1 MMGKFSLSLKVGI
14 RTEYLVLYGLSLPDF
29 ISVAYGFSFSSLS
42 LPCTA
47 SCAAFFS
54 QDAVPAAFCSC
65 SLLWLPAGLPG
76 RLPPLSASFRA
87 RLRSCCALRSP
98 LPPPREPR
106 AGPPHFPSTSHAPWT
121 MGLALRKMRQCSK
134 TAPPAA
140 NSGKYDGGAVFERGL
155 QECEGRPKPRP
166 SRTFSQA

>member
-1 MMGKFSLSLKVGI
+1 M
-14 RTEYLVLYGLSLPDF
+14 YLALFVFVSVLACTASCTW
-29 ISVAYGFSFSSLS
+29 AFSFSSLS

-47 SCAAFFS
+47 YCATFFS
-54 QDAVPAAFCSC
+54 PDSVPAASCSC

-87 RLRSCCALRSP
+87 RLRSCCASRLP

-106 AGPPHFPSTSHAPWT
+106 AGPPHIPSTSHAPWT

-140 NSGKYDGGAVFERGL
+140 NSGKYGG
-155 QECEGRPKPRP
+155 GRCLRTRAPKLFGEAEATPKSSAQLSL
-166 SRTFSQA
+166 SRNGYGQAD